1 MTDISRIRNFS
12 IIAHIDHGKSTL
24 ADRLIQATGG
34 LTAREMVGNAQV
46 LDNMD
51 IERERGITIKAQTV
65 RLEWPK
71 DGVTYELNLMDTP
84 GHVDF
89 AYEVSRS
96 LAACEG
102 ALLVVDAAQGVEA
115 QTLANVYQSIEHD
128 HEIVPVINKIDLPAA
143 DPEGARQEIEEII
156 GLDASEAV
164 LASAKT
170 GIGIE
175 EVLNA
180 IVDKI
185 PPPKGDAA
193 APLKAMLVDSWYDP
207 YLGVVILV
215 RVIDGTLR
223 KGAQVKFMQA
233 GTTHLV
239 DRVGCFRPKIEQ
251 LSELGP
257 GEIGFITAQIKEVAE
272 TRVGDTITDAKKPAA
287 APLPGF
293 KEVQPVVFCGLFP
306 VDANDFE
313 KLRDS
318 LYKLRLNDAS
328 FSFEM
333 ETSAALGFGFRC
345 GFLGLLHLEIIQE
358 RLTREYDLD
367 LITTAPSVV
376 YRIHLS
382 HSKNEDAKVIEL
394 HNPADMPDPNRIE
407 MIEEPW
413 IDATIYVPDE
423 YLGAILKLC
432 QDRRGIQKDL
442 TYVGTGSH
450 ARAMLRYELPLN
462 EVVFDFYDRLKS
474 ISRGYASFDYHQLGT
489 REGDLV
495 KMSILVNNEPVDAL
509 SMIVHRANA
518 EARGRGMCERLK
530 DLIPRHLFKIP
541 IQAAIGG
548 KIIARETIAA
558 LRKDVTAKCYGGDA
572 TRKRKLLEKQKEGKK
587 RMREY
592 GSVSIP
598 QEAFIAALRMGDD
611 A

>member
-1 MTDISRIRNFS
+1 MTDLSQIRNFS

-24 ADRLIQATGG
+24 ADRLIQRTGG
-34 LTAREMVGNAQV
+34 LSEREMSAQV
-46 LDNMD
+46 LDNME
-51 IERERGITIKAQTV
+51 IEKERGITIKAQTV
-65 RLEWPK
+65 RLDYTAK
-71 DGVTYELNLMDTP
+71 DGKAYVLNLMDTP

-143 DPEGARQEIEEII
+143 EPDKAKAEIEEII
-156 GLDASEAV
+156 GLPADDAV
-164 LASAKT
+164 LASAKS
-170 GIGIE
+170 GIGIDE
-175 EVLNA
+175 ILEA
-180 IVDKI
+180 IVERI
-185 PPPKGDAA
+185 PAPKGDRD

-207 YLGVVILV
+207 YLGVVILI
-215 RVIDGTLR
+215 RVIDGTIK
-223 KGAQVKFMQA
+223 KGQQVKFMQA
-233 GTTHLV
+233 GTTHLI
-239 DRVGCFRPKIEQ
+239 DRVGAFRPKIEN
-251 LSELGP
+251 LPELGP
-257 GEIGFITAQIKEVAE
+257 GEVGFITAQIKEVAQ

-287 APLPGF
+287 EPLPGF

-306 VDANDFE
+306 TDAADFE
-313 KLRDS
+313 KLRES
-318 LYKLRLNDAS
+318 ISKLRLNDAS

-358 RLTREYDLD
+358 RLSREYDLD

-376 YRIHLS
+376 YKLKLGR
-382 HSKNEDAKVIEL
+382 SKTEDARDMEL
-394 HNPADMPDPNRIE
+394 HNPADMPDINRIE
-407 MIEEPW
+407 EIQEPW

-423 YLGAILKLC
+423 YLGSVLKLC

-442 TYVGTGSH
+442 SYVGG
-450 ARAMLRYELPLN
+450 RAMLRYELPLN

-474 ISRGYASFDYHQLGT
+474 ISRGYASFDYHQIGH

-495 KMSILVNNEPVDAL
+495 KMSIMVNGDPVDAL
-509 SMIVHRANA
+509 SMIVHRSTA

-558 LRKDVTAKCYGGDA
+558 LRKDVTAKCYGGDI
-572 TRKRKLLEKQKEGKK
+572 TRKKKLLEKQKKGKA

-598 QEAFIAALRMGDD
+598 QEAFIAALRMGEE
-611 A
+611 

>member
-1 MTDISRIRNFS
+1 
-12 IIAHIDHGKSTL
+12 
-24 ADRLIQATGG
+24 
-34 LTAREMVGNAQV
+34 
-46 LDNMD
+46 
-51 IERERGITIKAQTV
+51 
-65 RLEWPK
+65 
-71 DGVTYELNLMDTP
+71 
-84 GHVDF
+84 
-89 AYEVSRS
+89 
-96 LAACEG
+96 
-102 ALLVVDAAQGVEA
+102 
-115 QTLANVYQSIEHD
+115 
-128 HEIVPVINKIDLPAA
+128 
-143 DPEGARQEIEEII
+143 
-156 GLDASEAV
+156 
-164 LASAKT
+164 
-170 GIGIE
+170 
-175 EVLNA
+175 
-180 IVDKI
+180 
-185 PPPKGDAA
+185 
-193 APLKAMLVDSWYDP
+193 
-207 YLGVVILV
+207 
-215 RVIDGTLR
+215 
-223 KGAQVKFMQA
+223 
-233 GTTHLV
+233 
-239 DRVGCFRPKIEQ
+239 
-251 LSELGP
+251 
-257 GEIGFITAQIKEVAE
+257 
-272 TRVGDTITDAKKPAA
+272 
-287 APLPGF
+287 
-293 KEVQPVVFCGLFP
+293 

-376 YRIHLS
+376 YQVRLRDGEVRDI
-382 HSKNEDAKVIEL
+382 
-394 HNPADMPDPNRIE
+394 HNPADWPDASLIE
-407 MIEEPW
+407 AVEEPW
-413 IDATIYVPDE
+413 IDATIYVPDS
-423 YLGAILKLC
+423 YLGAVLKLC

-474 ISRGYASFDYHQLGT
+474 ISRGYASFDYHQVGH

-495 KMSILVNNEPVDAL
+495 KMSILVNGEPVDAL

-518 EARGRGMCERLK
+518 DARGRGMCERLK

-598 QEAFIAALRMGDD
+598 QEAFIAALRMGEE
-611 A
+611 